1 MSSVDMRTELLLD
14 QAIKRRLNAL
24 VCRATRTARL
34 LHGTQ
39 MEESQ
44 LRNLI
49 HTAGESRSVEVVTN
63 FIRYQIARN
72 GRAWDTSST
81 GFGHTVIHD
90 LHQPIT
96 DMAAQI
102 TDDVVG
108 RLGTTPS
115 VDTTS
120 VDTAVIQAEAFTKL
134 MLLYLGY
141 LNRAFYYAKKM
152 SDFATLDT
160 VIARCPE
167 EGTSRPAA
175 QEQRR

>member
-1 MSSVDMRTELLLD
+1 MSSVDVRTELLLD

-39 MEESQ
+39 MEENQ

-49 HTAGESRSVEVVTN
+49 HTASESRSVEVVSN

-90 LHQPIT
+90 LHQTIT

-102 TDDVVG
+102 TDDVVR

-115 VDTTS
+115 VDTD
-120 VDTAVIQAEAFTKL
+120 VLQAEAFTKL

-167 EGTSRPAA
+167 EGTPRPAA